1 MSEHQSHG
9 ETQHAEDPRRLQ
21 WATSGRPVGDPWAQQ
36 SARWLAATSAR
47 GAGNN
52 CKFAGV
58 ARIMVDPWRDLGVW
72 QQRGGAHAELPISEV
87 DSHHAIH
94 TSSNSSQAIFFP
106 CSCSAD
112 DQLTSGNDDSN

>member
-1 MSEHQSHG
+1 MG
-9 ETQHAEDPRRLQ
+9 DP
-21 WATSGRPVGDPWAQQ
+21 WATVGDPWAQQ

-72 QQRGGAHAELPISEV
+72 QQRGGAHTEHADQEL
-87 DSHHAIH
+87 IH
-94 TSSNSSQAIFFP
+94 TTRFTPQATFPQAIFFRW
-106 CSCSAD
+106 SCSAD